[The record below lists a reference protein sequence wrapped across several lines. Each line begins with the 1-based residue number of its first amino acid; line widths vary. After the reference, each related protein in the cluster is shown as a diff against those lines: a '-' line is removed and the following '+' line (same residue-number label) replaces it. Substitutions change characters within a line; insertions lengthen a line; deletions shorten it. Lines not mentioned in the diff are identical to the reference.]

1 LNMDFYQASPEQLFS
16 LLQTTSSGLNEEE
29 AKNRSKKSGLNVLI
43 ETKKNSAFLL
53 FISQFKDLMILIL
66 AGAALLSGWIGD
78 WTDTLIILGILLLNA
93 ILGFVQEY
101 KAEKAMDS
109 LKKLTQTQSKVLR
122 SGKVISIP
130 ASQLVVGDVILL
142 EAGNQV
148 PADIRFL
155 EGFSLKID
163 ESSLT
168 GESLPV
174 DKRMETLHGEN
185 LSPGDQFNMGF
196 KGTLVTQ
203 GRATGV
209 VVAIGMDTELGKIA
223 SLLQSKSPPTPLQQ
237 RMQQFG
243 KLISL
248 LILAICVVLFVVGVL
263 RGEPILQVLL
273 LSVSLAVAAI
283 PEALPALITIAL
295 SLGAKRL
302 AKIKALVRKLP
313 AVESLGSV
321 TYICTDKTGTLTEN
335 KLAVTRTE
343 ASDQD
348 RFTGNLSN
356 LQLAQALCH
365 DVHHTPE
372 GTISGEP
379 TEVALVTQVVQEIS
393 LEKYQLLVASFPRIG
408 EIPFDS
414 DRKRMSTFHQLE
426 NGVLLLCKGAPESIA
441 KVLADPESAQVLEQS
456 TEEWALQGE
465 RVLAFGGRWLPNLP
479 PEKDWAELE
488 SQLLYF
494 GKIALID
501 PPRQEIKASIAACL
515 AAGIIPVMITGDH
528 PATAK
533 AIAAQVGIWKA
544 GDLVLTG
551 RELADISDVDFEAQV
566 EQVTVYAR
574 VAPEQKLRI
583 VQALQQKG
591 HFTAMTGDGVNDAP
605 SLKAATIGIAMGIA
619 GTDVSKEAANLILL
633 DDNFSTIVKAI
644 AEGRRIFDN
653 IIKFIKYIL
662 TCNGAEIWVIALAP
676 FLGLPIPLLP
686 IHILWI
692 NLVTDGLPALAL
704 ASEVAEPDG
713 MQRSP
718 RPAKES
724 LFAHGVGFHIIWVGM
739 LMAAVT
745 LGTQA
750 MALAQGW
757 HWQTMVFSVLSFS
770 QLGHI
775 LSIRS
780 DRTFLYRQGILGNKP
795 LLLAVGFT
803 VILQLAVI
811 YLPFFNGIFKTEAL
825 SWEELGVCLALSSVV
840 FHAVELEKW
849 ARTSFYPLVRKSK
862 ST

>member
-1 LNMDFYQASPEQLFS
+1 MYFYQASPEQLFS
-16 LLQTTSSGLNEEE
+16 QLQTTSSGLEVKE
-29 AKNRSKKSGLNVLI
+29 AQNRSQKSGLNVLL

-53 FISQFKDLMILIL
+53 FINQFKDLMILIL

-93 ILGFVQEY
+93 VLGFVQEY
-101 KAEKAMDS
+101 KAEKAMES
-109 LKKLTQTQSKVLR
+109 LKKLTQTQSNVLR

-148 PADIRFL
+148 PADIRLL
-155 EGFSLKID
+155 EVFSLKID

-174 DKRMETLHGEN
+174 DKRMETLHGDN

-203 GRATGV
+203 GRAKGL

-223 SLLQSKSPPTPLQQ
+223 SLLQTKSPPTPLQQ
-237 RMQQFG
+237 RMQRFG

-248 LILAICVVLFVVGVL
+248 AVLVICVVLFVVGVL
-263 RGEPILQVLL
+263 RGEAVLQVLL

-302 AKIKALVRKLP
+302 AKKNALIRKLP

-335 KLAVTRTE
+335 KLAVTRAE
-343 ASDQD
+343 EVDKD
-348 RFTGNLSN
+348 RFTPNYSN
-356 LQLAQALCH
+356 LHLGQALCH
-365 DVHHTPE
+365 DVRFTAE
-372 GTISGEP
+372 GRFAGEP
-379 TEVALVTQVVQEIS
+379 TEMALVAELVNEIS
-393 LEKYQLLVASFPRIG
+393 LEKYQHLVERFPRIG
-408 EIPFDS
+408 EVPFES

-426 NGVLLLCKGAPESIA
+426 QGVLLLCKGAPESIA
-441 KVLADPESAQVLEQS
+441 KVLADPESAQFLEES
-456 TEEWALQGE
+456 TEEWALEGE
-465 RVLAFGGRWLPNLP
+465 RVLAFGGRWLPSLP
-479 PEKDWAELE
+479 PEKEWAELE

-501 PPRQEIKASIAACL
+501 PPREEIKESITACL

-533 AIAAQVGIWKA
+533 AIATQVGIWKE
-544 GDLVLTG
+544 GDLLLTG
-551 RELADISDVDFEAQV
+551 RELADISDADFEAQV

-583 VQALQQKG
+583 VQALQEKG

-653 IIKFIKYIL
+653 LIKFIKYIL
-662 TCNGAEIWVIALAP
+662 TCNGAEIWVIAVAP

-692 NLVTDGLPALAL
+692 NLVTDGLPALAI

-724 LFAHGVGFHIIWVGM
+724 LFANGVGFHIIWVGM

-780 DRTFLYRQGILGNKP
+780 DRTFLYRQGVLGNKP

-803 VILQLAVI
+803 VVLQLAVI

-849 ARTSFYPLVRKSK
+849 ARNRFYPLVRTSK
-862 ST
+862 KD

>member
-1 LNMDFYQASPEQLFS
+1 MYFYQASPEQLFS
-16 LLQTTSSGLNEEE
+16 QLQTTSSGLEEEE
-29 AKNRSKKSGLNVLI
+29 AQNRSQKSGLNVLI

-93 ILGFVQEY
+93 VLGFVQEY
-101 KAEKAMDS
+101 KAEKAMES

-142 EAGNQV
+142 EAGNQA
-148 PADIRFL
+148 PADIRLL

-174 DKRMETLHGEN
+174 DKRIEVLHGEN

-203 GRATGV
+203 GRATGL

-223 SLLQSKSPPTPLQQ
+223 SLLQTSSPPTPLQQ

-248 LILAICVVLFVVGVL
+248 LILVICVVLFVAGVL
-263 RGEPILQVLL
+263 RGEVILQVLL

-302 AKIKALVRKLP
+302 AKKNALIRKLP
-313 AVESLGSV
+313 AVES
-321 TYICTDKTGTLTEN
+321 
-335 KLAVTRTE
+335 
-343 ASDQD
+343 
-348 RFTGNLSN
+348 
-356 LQLAQALCH
+356 H
-365 DVHHTPE
+365 DVRLTFDGLLE
-372 GTISGEP
+372 GEP
-379 TEVALVTQVVQEIS
+379 TELALVDQLVQKIS
-393 LEKYQLLVASFPRIG
+393 LEKYQHLVERFPRIG

-426 NGVLLLCKGAPESIA
+426 QGVLLLCKGASESIA
-441 KVLADPESAQVLEQS
+441 KVLADSESAQVLEES

-465 RVLAFGGRWLPNLP
+465 RVLAFGGRWLPSLP

-533 AIAAQVGIWKA
+533 AIATQVGIWKE
-544 GDLVLTG
+544 GDLLLTG
-551 RELADISDVDFEAQV
+551 RELADISDAEFEAQV

-662 TCNGAEIWVIALAP
+662 TCNGAEIWVIAVAP

-692 NLVTDGLPALAL
+692 NLVTDGLPALAI

-724 LFAHGVGFHIIWVGM
+724 LFANGVGFHIIWVGM

-803 VILQLAVI
+803 IALHLAVI

-849 ARTSFYPLVRKSK
+849 ARNRFYPLIRKSK
-862 ST
+862 KD